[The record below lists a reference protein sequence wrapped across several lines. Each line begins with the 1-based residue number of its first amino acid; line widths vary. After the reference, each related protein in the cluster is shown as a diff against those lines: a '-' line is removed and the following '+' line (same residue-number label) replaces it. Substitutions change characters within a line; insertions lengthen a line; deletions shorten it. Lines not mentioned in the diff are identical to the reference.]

1 MNKRL
6 HIVSFDVPYPANYGG
21 VIDVFYKIKALS
33 KLGVEI
39 YLHAF
44 NYGKE
49 EQKELNKYCKQV
61 LYYQRNSFF
70 KSFISKTP
78 FIVKS
83 RGNKQL
89 VHNLKEIP
97 EPILFDGLHTT
108 YVLNLDEFKNQKTYV
123 RAHNIEHHFYE
134 GLKKSE
140 KNIFKK
146 IFYRLETSKLKK
158 YEQILKNVDGVF
170 SISPYEQTYFLKK
183 YGNKSHYIPVF
194 HQSEIKTYSAPK
206 GKNILFHGNLL
217 VSENKS
223 AAIFLIEVYKNS
235 SFDLVIASN
244 YKSKRISKK
253 INKHKNIHFT
263 KINSQQELNQLFKN
277 AHINVLPTFQQT
289 GIKLKLLNAL
299 HKGRFIIA
307 NDYMVKDTGLESL
320 TERANTKEEFLNSS
334 KKLFELE
341 FTEVYMKQRTKV
353 LENFHPKTSAK
364 KMIDKIFN

>member
-21 VIDVFYKIKALS
+21 IIDVFYKIKALS

-49 EQKELNKYCKQV
+49 EQVELNKYCKQV

-83 RGNKQL
+83 RGNKKL
-89 VHNLKEIP
+89 VHNLKKIP
-97 EPILFDGLHTT
+97 APILFDGLHTT
-108 YVLNLDEFKNQKTYV
+108 YVLNIENFNHQKTYV
-123 RAHNIEHHFYE
+123 RAHNIEHHFYK
-134 GLKKSE
+134 GLKESE
-140 KNIFKK
+140 KNLFKK
-146 IFYRLETSKLKK
+146 AFYKLETYKLKK
-158 YEQILKNVDGVF
+158 YEQILKSVDGVF
-170 SISPYEQTYFLKK
+170 SISPHEQRYFLKK

-194 HQSEIKTYSAPK
+194 HQSETKAYSNLK

-217 VSENKS
+217 VSENKR

-235 SFDLVIASN
+235 PFRLVIASN
-244 YKSKRISKK
+244 YKSKTIAKEISKYQ
-253 INKHKNIHFT
+253 NICFT
-263 KINSQQELNQLFKN
+263 KINNQEELNQLFKN

-307 NDYMVKDTGLESL
+307 NDDMVENTGLESL
-320 TERANTKEEFLNSS
+320 TERANTKEEFLNTS

-341 FTEVYMKQRTKV
+341 FTDAYRNQRTRI
-353 LENFHPKTSAK
+353 LEDFNPNTSAE
-364 KMIDKIFN
+364 KMIEQIF